1 MSYLF
6 VLILIFLSDPSRV
19 PAQTDAVQVRKVETA
34 EGIEWR
40 YGQRP
45 PGKGVQ

>member
-6 VLILIFLSDPSRV
+6 VLILIFLSNPSRV
-19 PAQTDAVQVRKVETA
+19 PAQPDAVQVRKVETSQ
-34 EGIEWR
+34 GTEWR

-45 PGKGVQ
+45 PRKRL